1 MTQSSVRTC
10 AGTLAALLLAG
21 SAIAQ
26 QPAPPA
32 QAAPAAP
39 AMQAA
44 QAAPPAPA
52 APAAVR
58 LPQVSQGA
66 SVKQTIGLNDVT
78 ISYSRP
84 GVKGRKIWGSLV
96 PYGSVWRTGA
106 NSATTMQLSE
116 DVLVEGQPLPAGTYS
131 LHTIPGEKEWTLI
144 FNKEANQ
151 WGSYSYDA
159 AKDAIRVKVTPL
171 AGTPQEWMQFRF
183 EDPTIDSARVVLA
196 WENLQ
201 VPFTIKN
208 QTDTNTRV
216 VGMLRDSI
224 AKAKPTEWQPY
235 YRGGNY
241 LVQNRLYMD
250 EAAGWLDKAIAI
262 SPTPQTYYAKARYYD
277 AAGKKREAIA
287 ELDKALAA
295 AKPETPAPL
304 VEEIR
309 NVKKTW
315 SEKKS

>member
-1 MTQSSVRTC
+1 MIKGARYTF
-10 AGTLAALLLAG
+10 AALAG
-21 SAIAQ
+21 SLLATVAIAQ
-26 QPAPPA
+26 QTPPA
-32 QAAPAAP
+32 QPTPPPQP
-39 AMQAA
+39 AM
-44 QAAPPAPA
+44 
-52 APAAVR
+52 R

-78 ISYSRP
+78 ITYSRP
-84 GVKGRKIWGSLV
+84 GVKGREIWGGLV
-96 PYGSVWRTGA
+96 PYASVWRTGA
-106 NSATTMQLSE
+106 NAATTVQFTE

-144 FNKEANQ
+144 FNKQADQ

-159 AKDAIRVKVTPL
+159 AKDALRFKVTPMP
-171 AGTPQEWMQFRF
+171 GSPQEWMQFRF
-183 EDPTIDSARVVLA
+183 EDPSINSARVVLA

-208 QTDTNTRV
+208 ATDTNTKV
-216 VGMLRDSI
+216 FAMLRESI
-224 AKAKPTEWQPY
+224 AKAKPDEWQPY

-241 LVQNRLYMD
+241 LVQNKVYMD
-250 EAAGWLDKAIAI
+250 DAAKWLDKAIAI
-262 SPTPQTYYAKARYYD
+262 SPTPQTHYAKARYFD
-277 AAGKKREAIA
+277 AAGKKPEAIA

-295 AKPETPAPL
+295 AKPDSNATL
-304 VEEIR
+304 LEEIR

>member
-1 MTQSSVRTC
+1 MIKGARYTF
-10 AGTLAALLLAG
+10 AALAG
-21 SAIAQ
+21 SLLATVAIAQ
-26 QPAPPA
+26 QTPPA
-32 QAAPAAP
+32 QPTPPPQP
-39 AMQAA
+39 AM
-44 QAAPPAPA
+44 
-52 APAAVR
+52 R

-78 ISYSRP
+78 ITYSRP
-84 GVKGRKIWGSLV
+84 GVKGREIWGGLV
-96 PYGSVWRTGA
+96 PYASVWRTGA
-106 NSATTMQLSE
+106 NAATTVQFTE

-144 FNKEANQ
+144 FNKQADQ

-159 AKDAIRVKVTPL
+159 AKDALRFKVTSMP
-171 AGTPQEWMQFRF
+171 GSPQEWMQFRF
-183 EDPTIDSARVVLA
+183 EDPSINSARVVLA

-208 QTDTNTRV
+208 ATDTNTKV
-216 VGMLRDSI
+216 FAMLRESI
-224 AKAKPTEWQPY
+224 AKAKPDEWQPY

-241 LVQNRLYMD
+241 LVQNKVYMD
-250 EAAGWLDKAIAI
+250 DAAKWLDKAIAI
-262 SPTPQTYYAKARYYD
+262 SPTPQTHYAKARYFD
-277 AAGKKREAIA
+277 AAGKKAEAIS

-295 AKPETPAPL
+295 AKPDSNATL
-304 VEEIR
+304 LEEIR

>member
-1 MTQSSVRTC
+1 MIKGARYTFAAW
-10 AGTLAALLLAG
+10 AGSLLATV
-21 SAIAQ
+21 AIAQ
-26 QPAPPA
+26 QTPPA
-32 QAAPAAP
+32 QPTPPPQP
-39 AMQAA
+39 AM
-44 QAAPPAPA
+44 
-52 APAAVR
+52 R

-78 ISYSRP
+78 ITYSRP
-84 GVKGRKIWGSLV
+84 GVKGREIWGGLV
-96 PYGSVWRTGA
+96 PYASVWRTGA
-106 NSATTMQLSE
+106 NAATTVQFTE

-144 FNKEANQ
+144 FNKQADQ

-159 AKDAIRVKVTPL
+159 AKDALRFKVTPMP
-171 AGTPQEWMQFRF
+171 GSPQEWMQFRF
-183 EDPTIDSARVVLA
+183 EDPSINSARVVLA

-208 QTDTNTRV
+208 ATDTNTKV
-216 VGMLRDSI
+216 FAMLRESI
-224 AKAKPTEWQPY
+224 AKAKPDEWQPY

-241 LVQNRLYMD
+241 LVQNKVYMD
-250 EAAGWLDKAIAI
+250 DAAKWLDKAIAI
-262 SPTPQTYYAKARYYD
+262 SPTPQTHYAKARYFD
-277 AAGKKREAIA
+277 AAGKKAEAIS

-295 AKPETPAPL
+295 AKPDSNATL
-304 VEEIR
+304 LEEIR